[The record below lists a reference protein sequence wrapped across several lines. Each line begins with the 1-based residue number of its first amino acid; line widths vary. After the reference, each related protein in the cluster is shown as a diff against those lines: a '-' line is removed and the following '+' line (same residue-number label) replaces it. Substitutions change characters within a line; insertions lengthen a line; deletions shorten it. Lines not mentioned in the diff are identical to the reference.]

1 LVTESRAVPDPW
13 ELGVDEFD
21 ARFAL
26 MRDRLVRICTGFV
39 GASMAEDVVHDAFI
53 RGRARRHQLR
63 DDDLFEAWITRV
75 AIRLCLDR
83 KAAGRRL
90 LDVLLRMGKP
100 ARDVGR
106 DVGLRDLVAGLPPR
120 ERTLVVLHYGH
131 GYRLEEIAEMTG
143 LSAVNVRTI
152 IFRARRRLREQ
163 VERAN
168 R

>member
-1 LVTESRAVPDPW
+1 MTESRAVPDPW

-26 MRDRLVRICTGFV
+26 TRDRLVRICTGFV

-53 RGRARRHQLR
+53 RGRARRQQLR

-75 AIRLCLDR
+75 AIRICLDR
-83 KAAGRRL
+83 KASGRRL
-90 LDVLLRMGKP
+90 LDILLRLGGP
-100 ARDVGR
+100 GRDLGR
-106 DVGLRDLVAGLPPR
+106 DVGLRELVEGLPPR
-120 ERTLVVLHYGH
+120 ERVLVVLHYGH
-131 GYRLEEIAEMTG
+131 GYRLEEIADMTG

-152 IFRARRRLREQ
+152 VFRARRRLREQ